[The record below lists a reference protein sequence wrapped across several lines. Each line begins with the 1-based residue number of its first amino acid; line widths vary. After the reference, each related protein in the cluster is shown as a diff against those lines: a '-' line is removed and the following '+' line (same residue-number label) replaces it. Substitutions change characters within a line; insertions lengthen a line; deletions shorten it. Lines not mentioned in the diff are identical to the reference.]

1 MIGSPTSLQPN
12 QYPAGEHTAAA
23 GPRCAP
29 GSAAGRS
36 AYYGAMA
43 SWQDGPEY
51 APSARPSAFV
61 MPDAEPLRIDPAPA
75 RPAEPVPTDE
85 PRFTAPEQDQP
96 ALAALA
102 PSAAPGRNPNLPFVS
117 QSTPLTST
125 EPRLPTQPFGV
136 GGGPISGYL
145 APPIPQAPVHVNPAP
160 FAAPGT
166 PAWFAPPGAAAP
178 SEPRRVGARQ
188 LLAGITPGV
197 AITLAI
203 GMLFSWAAPFTLVIA
218 FVLSSRI
225 GYRREAVHRTWQLTG
240 FVLLGIAMV
249 TLTAI
254 GNDLESL
261 FAALAGVCQFAS
273 WAVAIT
279 LTSIVALALHDGE
292 QPFRF
297 R

>member
-1 MIGSPTSLQPN
+1 MIGFPTSLQPN
-12 QYPAGEHTAAA
+12 QYPADEHTAAA
-23 GPRCAP
+23 GTSCARP
-29 GSAAGRS
+29 TAADRS
-36 AYYGAMA
+36 AYYWPMA

-51 APSARPSAFV
+51 APLARPAAFV
-61 MPDAEPLRIDPAPA
+61 MPDAEPLQIDPAPA
-75 RPAEPVPTDE
+75 RPAEPVPADE
-85 PRFTAPEQDQP
+85 PRFAAPAQDQP

-125 EPRLPTQPFGV
+125 EARLPTQPFGV
-136 GGGPISGYL
+136 VGAQISGYL
-145 APPIPQAPVHVNPAP
+145 APPVAQAPLHVNPAP

-178 SEPRRVGARQ
+178 REPRRVGARQ
-188 LLAGITPGV
+188 LLAGVTPGV
-197 AITLAI
+197 AITMAI

-240 FVLLGIAMV
+240 FALLGIAMV
-249 TLTAI
+249 TLTAV
-254 GNDLESL
+254 GNDLEAL
-261 FAALAGVCQFAS
+261 FAALAGTCQFAS
-273 WAVAIT
+273 WVVAVA
-279 LTSIVALALHDGE
+279 LVSIVASALHAGE